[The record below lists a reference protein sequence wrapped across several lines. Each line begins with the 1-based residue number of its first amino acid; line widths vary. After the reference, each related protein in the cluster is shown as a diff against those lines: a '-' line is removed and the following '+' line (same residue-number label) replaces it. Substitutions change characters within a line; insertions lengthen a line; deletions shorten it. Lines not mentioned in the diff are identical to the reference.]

1 MVNKEMNN
9 IIPPLDS
16 RKSLRDWTLSI
27 LHGYSIRPLKK
38 LSQNFIVDPRLIKD
52 ILRLIKNKNK
62 QVVEIGAGIG
72 TITLHLALYTYVTA
86 IEYDN
91 RLVRILEDIILTY
104 NSGLKLV
111 DVVHGD
117 VLKSLKI
124 DHFNGII
131 VSNVPY
137 HIASYII
144 ILALRSLA
152 QEIILVLQKELAL
165 RLIARPGTKDYGRLT
180 VITNYITEPQLL
192 KIYPPTCF
200 YPRPDVYNA
209 LVLLRR
215 KRKWDE
221 KASKIEDIT
230 RCLFSEKNKR
240 AIRVIEKCLGERI
253 GGKLREYLEKK
264 RIRELELK
272 DILLLVE
279 VSERNAS
286 NII

>member
-1 MVNKEMNN
+1 MNN
-9 IIPPLDS
+9 ILPPLNS
-16 RKSLRDWTLSI
+16 RRSLKDWTLRV
-27 LHGYSIRPLKK
+27 LQGYSIRPLKK
-38 LSQNFIVDPRLIKD
+38 LSQNFIIDPRLIKD
-52 ILRLIKNKNK
+52 ILKLVKDRKK

-72 TITLHLALYTYVTA
+72 TITLHLALHTYVTA
-86 IEYDN
+86 IEYDH
-91 RLVRILEDIILTY
+91 RLVKILENVLLSYSRDHKLIDII
-104 NSGLKLV
+104 
-111 DVVHGD
+111 HGD
-117 VLKSLKI
+117 ALGSLKI
-124 DHFNGII
+124 DYFDGII

-165 RLIARPGTKDYGRLT
+165 RLIAKPGTKDYGRLT
-180 VITNYITEPQLL
+180 VITNYIAEPRLL
-192 KIYPPTCF
+192 KVYPPSSF

-209 LVLLRR
+209 LILLRR

-221 KASKIEDIT
+221 KASKIEYLT

-240 AIRVIEKCLGERI
+240 AIRVVEKCLRKKI
-253 GGKLREYLEKK
+253 GGELREDLERK

-279 VSERNAS
+279 MLE
-286 NII
+286 